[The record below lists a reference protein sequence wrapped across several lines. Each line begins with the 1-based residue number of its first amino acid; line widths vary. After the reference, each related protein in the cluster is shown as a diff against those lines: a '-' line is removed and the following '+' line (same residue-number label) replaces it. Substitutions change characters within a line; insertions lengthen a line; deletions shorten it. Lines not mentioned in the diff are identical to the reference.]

1 MYTKFCTDFS
11 KEMLLNAAKC
21 QDYSFY
27 ELLRENQL
35 EEGVKF
41 LPKSTQFRVKAGFQA
56 CKPKQYLL
64 DWKHLTSSIEILQ
77 VSGLPMNFPMGWYRV
92 TTISAPKQH

>member
-1 MYTKFCTDFS
+1 
-11 KEMLLNAAKC
+11 MLQNARITAFTV
-21 QDYSFY
+21 S

-41 LPKSTQFRVKAGFQA
+41 LPKSTQFRVKAGLQA